1 MCVVLPGSETLMN
14 CTRLPLVLVVA
25 TSLLLG
31 ACASVSHHEDATP
44 APAPAPAAAP
54 AAPIVESVAQ
64 YVPER
69 DADEVARMRAS
80 PAPASATIEDG
91 SNFEADDDRLG
102 MAGYVRIGH
111 GVYRGDPAF
120 VRDSIALDATDAG
133 AEQVRVYAPAATS
146 AAAGDAPGVDAWGA
160 IFYVRYRLAF
170 GATFRDLRDEERAA
184 LGGKGG
190 VEIGTVMGSTP
201 AARANLMA
209 GDYVIAFNERP
220 LADKTAFQ
228 SELRANAGR
237 SITLTIVRQGE
248 TSQRIVRLGEAPATA
263 TPQP

>member
-1 MCVVLPGSETLMN
+1 MCVVLPGSEPLMN
-14 CTRLPLVLVVA
+14 STRLHLVLVVA

-31 ACASVSHHEDATP
+31 ACASVSHHEDPTP
-44 APAPAPAAAP
+44 ASVPATAP

-69 DADEVARMRAS
+69 DADEVARMRAN
-80 PAPASATIEDG
+80 PAPESATIEDG

-111 GVYRGDPAF
+111 GVYRGDPTF

-146 AAAGDAPGVDAWGA
+146 ATAGDAPGADAWGA

-170 GATFRDLRDEERAA
+170 GATFRDLRDEERAT

-190 VEIGTVMGSTP
+190 VEIGTVMGGTP

-220 LADKTAFQ
+220 LADKAAFQ

-248 TSQRIVRLGEAPATA
+248 TSQRIVRLGEAPAA
-263 TPQP
+263 ASPQR